1 MYGGRIAGYC
11 CYFLLP
17 AVTCC
22 CCRCNDDLLLAV
34 RRTRVDGG
42 WRAMRGGIGRAGAMW
57 WRGSWGKVWRDGQAL
72 RTRERLRGVV
82 RPGLR
87 LWAGG
92 RGGGAAPVAVLA
104 ALAKRQMGQRQ
115 AWQAWQAWERHC
127 GNCIG
132 RRARRSRCR
141 GGDCDG
147 DRDGR
152 FGWGGSQAGWHWH
165 AIGARRAPRCGRVGA
180 RVQPDRQQHHSHLS
194 TSSHDQQP
202 EPMQPEPQR
211 PPGYWPRTADCRLRA
226 LSRCLQLLPGPFD
239 CEHARERME
248 ERKKTQSA

>member
-1 MYGGRIAGYC
+1 
-11 CYFLLP
+11 
-17 AVTCC
+17 
-22 CCRCNDDLLLAV
+22 
-34 RRTRVDGG
+34 
-42 WRAMRGGIGRAGAMW
+42 MRGGIGRAGAMW
-57 WRGSWGKVWRDGQAL
+57 WRGRWGKVWRDGQAL
-72 RTRERLRGVV
+72 RTRERRRGVV

-87 LWAGG
+87 LRAEGAVAGHPPARCWQRWQSG
-92 RGGGAAPVAVLA
+92 KWPSGSSRRRGSVGE
-104 ALAKRQMGQRQ
+104 ALR
-115 AWQAWQAWERHC
+115 
-127 GNCIG
+127 NCIG

-165 AIGARRAPRCGRVGA
+165 AIGARRAPRCGRAGA